1 MAKCCKRY
9 ILNWLTLGK
18 KGIDTSDATANA
30 SDILEGKTAYANGE
44 KITGTMRTI
53 NLSDYFGI
61 VVGCD
66 NDYRSCILKLPDT
79 LIVDS
84 SRTDFKYFFAQ
95 FRQIKKA
102 PIMDTSNITDMGYMF
117 QGCTSLE
124 NAPLYNTSK
133 VTTMQGM
140 FQNCPSLK
148 DIPLYNTS
156 KVTTMQNMFSGTTY
170 VLTDE
175 SLDNILQMCISAIL
189 YTATKTLYYI
199 GFRNQISA
207 TRFQG
212 LPHYQDFLNAGW
224 TIS

>member
-18 KGIDTSDATANA
+18 KGIDTSDATATA
-30 SDILEGKTAYANGE
+30 SDILEGKTAYADGE

-53 NLSDYFGI
+53 NLSDYFGV
-61 VVGCD
+61 VVGVG
-66 NDYRSCILKLPDT
+66 DYRSCILKLPDT

-84 SRTDFKYFFAQ
+84 SRTSLDHLFAEFK
-95 FRQIKKA
+95 QIKKA
-102 PIMDTSNITDMGYMF
+102 PIMVTSNITDMSYMF

-124 NAPLYNTSK
+124 EVPLYDTSNVK
-133 VTTMQGM
+133 AMQNM
-140 FQNCPSLK
+140 FQGCPSLK

-156 KVTTMQNMFSGTTY
+156 KVTTMQNMFSSNTS

-175 SLDNILQMCISAIL
+175 SLDNILQMCINAIS
-189 YTATKTLYYI
+189 YTGTKTLYYI
-199 GFRNQISA
+199 GFRHQISA

-224 TIS
+224 TIR